1 MTRKLFSLLT
11 AAAVATLA
19 ACGGGGDGAPAPA
32 APAAS
37 TPSAGSSIVAS
48 VPASTYA
55 PGSEEQ
61 AAFALLNAER
71 QRCGFGQL
79 AQSAALDAAAKA
91 HATYQIVNNIVSHF
105 ENLSTN
111 PTGFT
116 GADAGVRVVAQGYT
130 GAGAVADEIVVIPGT
145 GIKTGMGESGIRSL
159 LNAPYHLKGLM
170 SGYRDVGISVR
181 SNVDAGAGAAAVV
194 LQLDAAYK
202 ASAGPQLLGRN
213 DVLTYPCDGT
223 TGVDRQLSNE
233 TPNPVPG
240 RDLRANP
247 LGSSIYVAVLD
258 GNTLAITSASMLK
271 ISTGQFIT
279 LRTPITAANDP
290 QGPCTSGCFKSHQA
304 YVAADAALDVNT
316 AYQVSISGTNQGAP
330 FSRTFTFTTGTGG

>member
-1 MTRKLFSLLT
+1 MTRTLFSLLT
-11 AAAVATLA
+11 AAAAATLA
-19 ACGGGGDGAPAPA
+19 ACGGGGDGAPTP

-55 PGSEEQ
+55 PGSEEL

-91 HATYQIVNNIVSHF
+91 HATYQIVNNVVSHF

-116 GADAGVRVVAQGYT
+116 GADAAARVVAQGYT
-130 GAGAVADEIVVIPGT
+130 GAGAVADEIAVISGT
-145 GIKTGMGESGIRSL
+145 GVKTGMGEGGIRSL
-159 LNAPYHLKGLM
+159 LNAPYHLNGLM

-202 ASAGPQLLGRN
+202 ASVGPQLLARS

-247 LGSSIYVAVLD
+247 LGSTIYVAVLD
-258 GNTLAITSASMLK
+258 GNTLAITGASMVK
-271 ISTGQFIT
+271 TSTGQFIT

-290 QGPCTSGCFKSHQA
+290 QGPCAAGCFKSHQG
-304 YVAADAALDVNT
+304 YVAADAALEANT
-316 AYQVSISGTNQGAP
+316 SYQVSISGTNQGAS
-330 FSRTFTFTTGTGG
+330 FNRTFTFTTGTGG

>member
-1 MTRKLFSLLT
+1 MTRKFFSLLT

-19 ACGGGGDGAPAPA
+19 ACGGGGDGAPTL

-37 TPSAGSSIVAS
+37 APSAGSSIVAS
-48 VPASTYA
+48 VLASTYA
-55 PGSEEQ
+55 PGSEEL
-61 AAFALLNAER
+61 AAFTLLNAER

-79 AQSAALDAAAKA
+79 TQSAALDAAAKA

-116 GADAGVRVVAQGYT
+116 GADAAARVVAQGYT
-130 GAGAVADEIVVIPGT
+130 GAGAVADEIAVIPGT

-170 SGYRDVGISVR
+170 SGYRDVGISAR

-202 ASAGPQLLGRN
+202 ASVGPQLLARS
-213 DVLTYPCDGT
+213 DVLTYPCEGT

-271 ISTGQFIT
+271 TFTGQFIT

-290 QGPCTSGCFKSHQA
+290 LGPCSAGCFKSHQG
-304 YVAADAALDVNT
+304 YIAADAALDANT
-316 AYQVSISGTNQGAP
+316 SYQVSISGTNQGAP
-330 FSRTFTFTTGTGG
+330 FSRTFTFTTGAGG